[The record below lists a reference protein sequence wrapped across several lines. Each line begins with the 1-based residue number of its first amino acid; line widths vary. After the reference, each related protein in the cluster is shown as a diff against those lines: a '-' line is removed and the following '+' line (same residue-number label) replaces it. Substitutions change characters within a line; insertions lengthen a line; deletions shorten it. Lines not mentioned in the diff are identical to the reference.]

1 MQPPDD
7 NPFRP
12 LLWTLAASIALSA
25 LVLFLTACAAP
36 APTAAPAGAKPAFP
50 ADMRV
55 VCYQGAY
62 YIASVSA
69 DQVVRLP
76 LTCT

>member
-1 MQPPDD
+1 MQQPDD

-12 LLWTLAASIALSA
+12 LLWTLAVTIAIAA

-36 APTAAPAGAKPAFP
+36 APMAAPAAAKPVFP
-50 ADMRV
+50 TDMRV

-62 YIASVSA
+62 YIASISA

-76 LTCT
+76 LSCS